1 VLLYTHVAHN
11 YAAVK
16 SIENILNKC
25 KWDGS
30 GKEMNLFL
38 KMAREAAEKVQA
50 ITAQPAAATK
60 GRKVDLSS

>member
-1 VLLYTHVAHN
+1 MGWVSKRN
-11 YAAVK
+11 
-16 SIENILNKC
+16 EP
-25 KWDGS
+25 
-30 GKEMNLFL
+30 FF